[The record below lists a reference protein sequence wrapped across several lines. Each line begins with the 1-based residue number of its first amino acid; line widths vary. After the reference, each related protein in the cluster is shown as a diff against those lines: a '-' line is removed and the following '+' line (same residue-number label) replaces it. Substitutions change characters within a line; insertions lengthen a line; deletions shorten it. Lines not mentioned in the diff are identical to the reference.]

1 MISNSNIAF
10 LQNSTRQTS
19 SFDVSQ
25 LRINQQGPQASPN
38 GSRELLVERQ
48 AAYRYF
54 ASQQTAFSGS
64 SQISGANGDRTLSS
78 ASLVQQT
85 ANVLLRG
92 QEAIRVSRAALSGDA
107 GVSGSGSLSV
117 TASRYS
123 FYSMSETRMFAAS
136 GSIELDGGESV
147 DFTLSLRQQQ
157 SLSYE
162 YSESLKIV
170 ERPMTDPLVI
180 NFGSAVSSL
189 SDSLF
194 EFDLDNDGDNERLA
208 RLNSGSGYLVFDR
221 NGNGK
226 VDDGSELF
234 GPQSGSGFAELAA
247 FDDDGNR
254 WIDAND
260 EIFSSLQ
267 VWVQTADGSDELR
280 SLEEVGV
287 RALYVDGASDNFTMT
302 NSQGIPLGQVK
313 ATGLY
318 LTTNGEVR
326 TVEEIE
332 LADQQEVEAPSAEE
346 LLAGDGGEVGPGGE
360 AMANRIANIRDAIAK
375 LNDIR
380 AQQQAYLDRSREQ
393 DDALRS
399 LEDYMSLIDR
409 LRLELLTRQEERRQ
423 AAESYQ
429 GVAQPA

>member
-1 MISNSNIAF
+1 MISNSNIAV

-25 LRINQQGPQASPN
+25 LRINQQGSQATPN

-78 ASLVQQT
+78 TSLVQQT

-136 GSIELDGGESV
+136 GSIELDGGETV

-180 NFGSAVSSL
+180 NFGTAASSL

-194 EFDLDNDGDNERLA
+194 EFDLDNDGDSERLA

-226 VDDGSELF
+226 VDGGSELF

-302 NSQGIPLGQVK
+302 NSQGVPLGQVK

-318 LTTNGEVR
+318 LTTDGEVR

-332 LADQQEVEAPSAEE
+332 LADQQEVEAPPAEE
-346 LLAGDGGEVGPGGE
+346 LLANDGGEVGPGGE

-375 LNDIR
+375 LNEIR
-380 AQQQAYLDRSREQ
+380 AQQQAYLDRSQEQ
-393 DDALRS
+393 DGALRS

-429 GVAQPA
+429 GVAQPV